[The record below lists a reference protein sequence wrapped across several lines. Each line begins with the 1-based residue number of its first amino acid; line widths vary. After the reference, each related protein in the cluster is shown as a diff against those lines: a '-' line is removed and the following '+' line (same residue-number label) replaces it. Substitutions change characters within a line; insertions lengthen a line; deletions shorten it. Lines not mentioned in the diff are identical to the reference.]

1 MSPAGHGDNNA
12 TFLAEFRALR
22 DRAGLD
28 HAELAARAHYPS
40 DLLKEAEAGPGLPG
54 LPVLAAY
61 VRACDADV
69 TEWEERWRRLAAA
82 EPVGEP
88 GGEPVGEPG
97 LAAAQEEGG
106 LPVRPAGAS
115 PAAQAGARAG
125 VTVASADV
133 HDPDRIR
140 AALRA
145 HHARED
151 KTPGRSG
158 NGNGG
163 ATMLANGHHH
173 RPPAVAHASATARYA
188 APDSA
193 GLPASAGL
201 YQPELAPAESAA
213 PHAESAA
220 ISGPGTADHFPVPR
234 MADHFSVPP
243 ASGLTAADNAPPA
256 GNSSPVDSASPAG
269 NASPAGHLSPDSHH
283 APNASPTAAD
293 VTAAHGPRS
302 HGSGQLKL
310 VGLVL
315 IVLIGCIVLLTVI

>member
-61 VRACDADV
+61 VRACAADV

-82 EPVGEP
+82 EPAGEPAGEP
-88 GGEPVGEPG
+88 GPE
-97 LAAAQEEGG
+97 AAREDGG

-125 VTVASADV
+125 VTVAPADV

-145 HHARED
+145 HRARED
-151 KTPGRSG
+151 KATSHSPPG

-163 ATMLANGHHH
+163 AATMLANGHHH
-173 RPPAVAHASATARYA
+173 RPSAVAHASTAAWYA
-188 APDSA
+188 SSSPDSA
-193 GLPASAGL
+193 ETSAGFSGFSGASGASGVSATAATPAGVNE
-201 YQPELAPAESAA
+201 PEFAAAESAA
-213 PHAESAA
+213 VSA
-220 ISGPGTADHFPVPR
+220 PVTADHSPTPR
-234 MADHFSVPP
+234 VTDHFAVP
-243 ASGLTAADNAPPA
+243 
-256 GNSSPVDSASPAG
+256 SASDLTTG
-269 NASPAGHLSPDSHH
+269 NPSSAGHVSPDSHH
-283 APNASPTAAD
+283 ASPDPRTGAS
-293 VTAAHGPRS
+293 VTAARGRQS
-302 HGSGQLKL
+302 HGRGQLKL

-315 IVLIGCIVLLTVI
+315 VVLIGCIVLLTIL